1 MPEIGE
7 IDPSELAFTE
17 VTNVFQRYIRRQGD
31 RIDPDGIACKQHAMQ
46 LMQSLEKRTNVSR
59 FAYGKV
65 TKVNPEGDNLR
76 HKGGGIYNFHYFVIA
91 TIGEDRYVLDPYL
104 ANRIDIP
111 IRYETYLETAY
122 ENPEAAIFTTCQIPQ
137 TPTRTMFY

>member
-1 MPEIGE
+1 MPEIGA

-17 VTNVFQRYIRRQGD
+17 ITNVFQRYISRQGN
-31 RIDPDGIACKQHAMQ
+31 RIDPDGIACKQHAMH
-46 LMQSLEKRTNVSR
+46 LLESLEKRTNVSR

-65 TKVNPEGDNLR
+65 TKANPEGDNLK
-76 HKGGGIYNFHYFVIA
+76 HKGGGVYNFHYFVIA

-122 ENPEAAIFTTCQIPQ
+122 ENPEAVIFSTPQIPQ
-137 TPTRTMFY
+137 NSRRTILY